1 MRCLERMGNTQ
12 KIMCLTGLGLLAAF
26 IYAIN
31 FDLPTFLAKFHL
43 LPSIKDGYS
52 SYLLQLA
59 PLTAFY
65 LVALRIVFHPAAE
78 KEPAY
83 HYQPLMVILFF
94 ALLFRVLL
102 LPAAPVL
109 STDIYRY
116 IWDGRVQA
124 HGINPYLYAPH
135 NEALKALRD
144 QAIYPFINRLD
155 SPTIYP
161 AGAQILFHVLNRL
174 GIQGLVAFKAAV
186 SAFDMGSIYVLILI
200 LMRLKLP
207 IERVLVYAWH
217 PLVIYELAGNG
228 HLDGVMLF
236 FVLLAL
242 LFMLQRRQM
251 ISVCCLCLA
260 TSLKLYPVILLP
272 ALIWKRKFR
281 ACMLFGLLFLLL
293 YLPYLSAGG
302 KILGF
307 LPEYF
312 NNPHESYNLGL
323 RAYLLQIFPAVNPML
338 VTTLMSGLLLA
349 AAAVVWFLPKNTMSA
364 LWYAFTLTGLLFVF
378 ATGSLQPWYLVLI
391 IPFLAVFHSPA
402 WLYFSFAVC
411 LSYLTF
417 LSPDFEAP
425 EWVRAVEYLPLF
437 ILLSVEYISFFI
449 FSRGRP
455 AWDSDYESMRHHPGI

>member
-1 MRCLERMGNTQ
+1 MGNTR
-12 KIMCLTGLGLLAAF
+12 KIMGLTGLGLLAAVV
-26 IYAIN
+26 YAIN
-31 FDLPTFLAKFHL
+31 FDLPEFLAKFHL
-43 LPSIKDGYS
+43 LPSVRDGYS
-52 SYLLQLA
+52 SFLFQLA
-59 PLTAFY
+59 PLAAIY
-65 LVALRIVFHPAAE
+65 LAALRIVFHPAAAP
-78 KEPAY
+78 KQPN
-83 HYQPLMVILFF
+83 YQPLMVILPF

-124 HGINPYLYAPH
+124 HGINPYAYAPSS
-135 NEALKALRD
+135 EALRTLRD
-144 QAIYPFINRLD
+144 RAIYPRINRID

-161 AGAQILFHVLNRL
+161 AGAQILFHVLNRM
-174 GIQGLVAFKAAV
+174 GIQSAVAFKAAV
-186 SAFDMGSIYVLILI
+186 SAFDLGSICVLILI

-207 IERVLVYAWH
+207 TERVLVYAWH

-242 LFMLQRRQM
+242 LFMLQKRQM
-251 ISVCCLCLA
+251 RSVCCLCLA

-272 ALIWKRKFR
+272 ALVWQRKFR
-281 ACMLFGLLFLLL
+281 AAMLFGLLLLLL
-293 YLPYLSAGG
+293 YLPYLSAGR

-307 LPEYF
+307 LPDYF
-312 NNPHESYNLGL
+312 NNPDESYNLGL
-323 RAYLLQIFPAVNPML
+323 RAYLLQIFPTVNPML
-338 VTTLMSGLLLA
+338 ITTLLSGLLLA
-349 AAAVVWFLPKNTMSA
+349 AAAIVWFLPKNRMSA
-364 LWYAFTLTGLLFVF
+364 LWLAFALTGLLFVF

-391 IPFLAVFHSPA
+391 IPFLTVFFSPA

-417 LSPDFEAP
+417 LSPDFKAP

-437 ILLSVEYISFFI
+437 ILLSVEYLVFFI
-449 FSRGRP
+449 SSRARL
-455 AWDSDYESMRHHPGI
+455 AWDSDYESMRHHPGL